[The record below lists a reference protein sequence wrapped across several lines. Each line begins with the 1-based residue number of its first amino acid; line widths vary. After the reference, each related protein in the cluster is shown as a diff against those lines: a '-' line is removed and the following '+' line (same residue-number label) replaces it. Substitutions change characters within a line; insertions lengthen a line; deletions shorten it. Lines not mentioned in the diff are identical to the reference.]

1 MHKVCAVNRQH
12 VILVKKNDILTMPP
26 SVLLRKF
33 FKKKFCPLQHNNL
46 CPVEAKKTKTEG
58 YLESTLI
65 S

>member
-26 SVLLRKF
+26 SSF

-58 YLESTLI
+58 YLESNLT

>member
-26 SVLLRKF
+26 SSF

-46 CPVEAKKTKTEG
+46 CPVEAKKTKTE
-58 YLESTLI
+58 
-65 S
+65 